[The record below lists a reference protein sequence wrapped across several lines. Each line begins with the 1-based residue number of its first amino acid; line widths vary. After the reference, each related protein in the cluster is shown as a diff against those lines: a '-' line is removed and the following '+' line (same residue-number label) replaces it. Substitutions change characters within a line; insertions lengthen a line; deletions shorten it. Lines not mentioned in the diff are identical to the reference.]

1 MEAEDFMNGRI
12 TKVTIQNDDFVSGL
26 SHNYS
31 QTGYYSAFPG
41 IPDST
46 GDYNALHGFIYP
58 GELEIRTDGTIGF
71 GNGAFRVC
79 VGD

>member
-1 MEAEDFMNGRI
+1 MEAEDFMYGRI
-12 TKVTIQNDDFVSGL
+12 TEITIQNNDFVSGL

-31 QTGYYSAFPG
+31 QTGDDGAFAG
-41 IPDST
+41 ILDST
-46 GDYNALHGFIYP
+46 GDYNALHWFIYP
-58 GELEIRTDGTIGF
+58 GELEIRTDGAIGF

>member
-1 MEAEDFMNGRI
+1 MEAEYFMNGRI
-12 TKVTIQNDDFVSGL
+12 TKVTIQNNDFVSGL

-31 QTGYYSAFPG
+31 QTGDDGAFPG
-41 IPDST
+41 ILDST
-46 GDYNALHGFIYP
+46 GDNKALHGFIYP
-58 GELEIRTDGTIGF
+58 GELKVRTDSTIGF